1 VPDLYRLRRMAER
14 EFPDLVHSTR
24 AITLNYWGTRL
35 SHDRQWPSS
44 KMVARSAMEVLAG
57 LRALAKKPDTPKGVR
72 RAARKAL
79 EQSGT

>member
-1 VPDLYRLRRMAER
+1 MPEKLTIFVSGTMRDLPTGRVRAVAALGRLG
-14 EFPDLVHSTR
+14 R
-24 AITLNYWGTRL
+24 AT
-35 SHDRQWPSS
+35 P
-44 KMVARSAMEVLAG
+44 EVLAG